1 MLLRKISNLKDTL
14 LFRLTILHA
23 ITFIILASAG
33 FLIFYFRIYAITMEN
48 IDEELQA
55 DVEDYAEIMT
65 ESGVEGLWADIS
77 EEIASENPAEEFYRL
92 LSYNGDILKT
102 TDMSSWGS
110 VDLHE
115 SLSELKANKTEP
127 ILATIRVP
135 DQDYRARVVMAAM
148 GSNMVLQFGETLDEA
163 EEYLEIFRNLF
174 TLLVA
179 ILIIVSTGI
188 GWFLARRAV
197 KDVDK
202 VTQTAEE
209 ISMGAYDQRVEIKDQ
224 LKEVKRLGI
233 TFNRMLDRIQGLL
246 RTMKEMN
253 DNIAHDLRSPLARI
267 RGIAEMTLTHDKSF
281 TDYQEMAVSTM
292 EECDTL
298 IEMINTMLDIT
309 EAEAGVNKVKI
320 ESFDLV
326 ALILEAREL
335 FRPMA
340 EEKQIH
346 LKSDLPKT
354 LPMNSDRKKMQR
366 IVTNI
371 LENAIK
377 YTPAK
382 GVVEIE
388 ANAQDGHVHLFVKD
402 TGIGIAGADL
412 PHIFDRFYRCDQ
424 SRSEQGV
431 GLGLSLVK
439 AYTETMNGII
449 KVNSNINQG
458 SIFSLSFAQ

>member
-1 MLLRKISNLKDTL
+1 
-14 LFRLTILHA
+14 
-23 ITFIILASAG
+23 
-33 FLIFYFRIYAITMEN
+33 
-48 IDEELQA
+48 
-55 DVEDYAEIMT
+55 
-65 ESGVEGLWADIS
+65 
-77 EEIASENPAEEFYRL
+77 
-92 LSYNGDILKT
+92 
-102 TDMSSWGS
+102 
-110 VDLHE
+110 
-115 SLSELKANKTEP
+115 
-127 ILATIRVP
+127 
-135 DQDYRARVVMAAM
+135 
-148 GSNMVLQFGETLDEA
+148 
-163 EEYLEIFRNLF
+163 
-174 TLLVA
+174 
-179 ILIIVSTGI
+179 
-188 GWFLARRAV
+188 
-197 KDVDK
+197 
-202 VTQTAEE
+202 
-209 ISMGAYDQRVEIKDQ
+209 
-224 LKEVKRLGI
+224 
-233 TFNRMLDRIQGLL
+233 
-246 RTMKEMN
+246 MKEMN